1 MAISWITALKLI
13 PWRDVVENAPT
24 VLRTAKR
31 LWDKQ
36 GDATPPRQSS
46 LQQEVAALRDE
57 ARRAAEVIE
66 SLAEQ
71 NTRLVQAV
79 EVLRARSR
87 LLMYA
92 VGALSIVLLGL
103 LVYVLAR

>member
-1 MAISWITALKLI
+1 MAISWLTALKLI

-24 VLRTAKR
+24 VLRTAKK

-36 GDATPPRQSS
+36 PPPDTS
-46 LQQEVAALRDE
+46 LRQEVASLREE

-79 EVLRARSR
+79 DILRVRTRVLT
-87 LLMYA
+87 YA
-92 VGALSIVLLGL
+92 LGT
-103 LVYVLAR
+103 VSVVLAAVVVFLLAR

>member
-1 MAISWITALKLI
+1 MRMAISWLTALKLI

-24 VLRTAKR
+24 VLRTARK

-36 GDATPPRQSS
+36 PPPEPS
-46 LQQEVAALRDE
+46 LQREVASLREE
-57 ARRAAEVIE
+57 ARRAAEVIA

-71 NTRLVQAV
+71 NTRLVEAV
-79 EVLRARSR
+79 EVLRVRTR

-92 VGALSIVLLGL
+92 LGSLAALLVVLL
-103 LVYVLAR
+103 VLILTR

>member
-24 VLRTAKR
+24 VLRTARK
-31 LWDKQ
+31 LWDRQPQ
-36 GDATPPRQSS
+36 GQHS
-46 LQQEVAALRDE
+46 LQQEVASLREE

-79 EVLRARSR
+79 EVLRARTR
-87 LLMYA
+87 LLMYGL
-92 VGALSIVLLGL
+92 GALSIAVVTLIVLL
-103 LVYVLAR
+103 LVR

>member
-1 MAISWITALKLI
+1 MRMAISWLTALKLI

-24 VLRTAKR
+24 VLRTAKK

-36 GDATPPRQSS
+36 PPPDTS
-46 LQQEVAALRDE
+46 LQQEVASLREE
-57 ARRAAEVIE
+57 ARRAAAVIE

-79 EVLRARSR
+79 DILRVRTR
-87 LLMYA
+87 
-92 VGALSIVLLGL
+92 L
-103 LVYVLAR
+103 LVYALGAVTAVLVVLIVLTLTR

>member
-24 VLRTAKR
+24 VLRTAKK

-36 GDATPPRQSS
+36 APAPS
-46 LQQEVAALRDE
+46 LQQEVASLREE

-71 NTRLVQAV
+71 NTRLIHAV
-79 EVLRARSR
+79 EVLRVRTR
-87 LLMYA
+87 VLTYA
-92 VGALSIVLLGL
+92 LGAVATGLIAL
-103 LVYVLAR
+103 LVFVVAR

>member
-24 VLRTAKR
+24 VLRTARK
-31 LWDKQ
+31 LWDKKE
-36 GDATPPRQSS
+36 DAPPPAAS
-46 LQQEVAALRDE
+46 LQREVASLREE
-57 ARRAAEVIE
+57 AQRAAQVIE

-79 EVLRARSR
+79 EILRVRTR

-92 VGALSIVLLGL
+92 LGTVTVALASVIVFLI
-103 LVYVLAR
+103 AR

>member
-1 MAISWITALKLI
+1 MAISWLTALKLI

-24 VLRTAKR
+24 VLRTAKK

-36 GDATPPRQSS
+36 PPAEHSVH
-46 LQQEVAALRDE
+46 QELAALREE
-57 ARRAAEVIE
+57 ARRAAEVIA

-79 EVLRARSR
+79 DVLRARTR

-92 VGALSIVLLGL
+92 LGAVSVGLLAVIVLL
-103 LVYVLAR
+103 LVR

>member
-24 VLRTAKR
+24 VLRTAKK
-31 LWDKQ
+31 LWTKEQ
-36 GDATPPRQSS
+36 PEPS
-46 LQQEVAALRDE
+46 LQQEVASLREE
-57 ARRAAEVIE
+57 AQRAAQVIE

-79 EVLRARSR
+79 EVLRVRTR
-87 LLMYA
+87 LLLYA
-92 VGALSIVLLGL
+92 AGALSIAL
-103 LVYVLAR
+103 LVLTAYVLAR

>member
-1 MAISWITALKLI
+1 MAISWLTALKLI

-24 VLRTAKR
+24 VLRTARK

-36 GDATPPRQSS
+36 PPAAPSV
-46 LQQEVAALRDE
+46 QQEVASLREE
-57 ARRAAEVIE
+57 ARRAAQVIE

-79 EVLRARSR
+79 EILRVRTRVLT
-87 LLMYA
+87 YA
-92 VGALSIVLLGL
+92 LGALCVGLVAVIVT
-103 LVYVLAR
+103 LVVR

>member
-1 MAISWITALKLI
+1 MSWLTALKFI
-13 PWRDVVENAPT
+13 PWRTVVENAPG

-31 LWDKQ
+31 LWDNQ
-36 GDATPPRQSS
+36 PQADQS
-46 LQQEVAALRDE
+46 LQQEVASLREE
-57 ARRAAEVIE
+57 ARRAAQVIE

-79 EVLRARSR
+79 EILRARTR

-92 VGALSIVLLGL
+92 LGAVIAVLLVL
-103 LVYVLAR
+103 LVITLAR

>member
-1 MAISWITALKLI
+1 MAISWLTALKLI

-31 LWDKQ
+31 LWDREP
-36 GDATPPRQSS
+36 AAPT
-46 LQQEVAALRDE
+46 LQQEVAALREE
-57 ARRAAEVIE
+57 AQRAAQVIG

-79 EVLRARSR
+79 EILRVRTR
-87 LLMYA
+87 VLMYA
-92 VGALSIVLLGL
+92 LGALSGLVVVLL
-103 LVYVLAR
+103 VLILTT

>member
-24 VLRTAKR
+24 VLRTAKK

-36 GDATPPRQSS
+36 PPPQNS

-103 LVYVLAR
+103 VVYVLAR

>member
-24 VLRTAKR
+24 VLRTAKK

-36 GDATPPRQSS
+36 PPPQSS

-87 LLMYA
+87 LLIYA

>member
-24 VLRTAKR
+24 VLRTAR
-31 LWDKQ
+31 NLWNKEQ
-36 GDATPPRQSS
+36 PEPL
-46 LQQEVAALRDE
+46 LQQEVASLREE

-79 EVLRARSR
+79 EILRVRTR
-87 LLMYA
+87 VLMYA
-92 VGALSIVLLGL
+92 LGAVTVGLVAVIVFLI
-103 LVYVLAR
+103 AA

>member
-24 VLRTAKR
+24 VLRTAR
-31 LWDKQ
+31 NLWNKEQ
-36 GDATPPRQSS
+36 PEPL
-46 LQQEVAALRDE
+46 LQQEVASLREE

-79 EVLRARSR
+79 EILRVRTRVLT
-87 LLMYA
+87 YA
-92 VGALSIVLLGL
+92 LGAVTVGLVAVIVFLI
-103 LVYVLAR
+103 AA